1 MRISLHGESPPGD
14 KTMRIILED
23 KRGNGRDY
31 KRVERADK
39 RDIKRRRKAKLSR
52 LRLSHA
58 II

>member
-1 MRISLHGESPPGD
+1 
-14 KTMRIILED
+14 MRIILED